1 MIDRNRPLP
10 TTWWSMPFRVDVEE
24 NSCNLK
30 CNYLK
35 NIKLESDLSPLLS
48 SRKTSAIGDMA
59 KSLQKISKLTF
70 RDDILRI
77 KSRCLC

>member
-30 CNYLK
+30 CHYMK

-48 SRKTSAIGDMA
+48 SSKTSAIGDMA
-59 KSLQKISKLTF
+59 KPLERIGKLIV
-70 RDDILRI
+70 RDDVLRI
-77 KSRCLC
+77 KSRCL